1 MEIAAIAAVLLCS
14 VSALIIVKRRN
25 AEKDNSNKEE

>member
-1 MEIAAIAAVLLCS
+1 MEIAAIAVLLLS